1 MQNMFDKCPVCG
13 GQIVINE
20 CKCSQCHLQM
30 RGEFRP
36 GRFLNLSDDQLTFI
50 QVFLSARGNL
60 SEVERILGV
69 SYPTIRN
76 KLDEINEILTH
87 TNREAESIRPKD
99 NGTQADETIPAE
111 ESRKQILQEVAD
123 GKLSPVAAVE
133 KLGKAQVKG
142 D

>member
-1 MQNMFDKCPVCG
+1 MQNMFDKCPACG
-13 GQIVINE
+13 GQIVIYE

-76 KLDEINEILTH
+76 KLDEINQMLTH
-87 TNREAESIRPKD
+87 TNLEAESIQPKD
-99 NGTQADETIPAE
+99 NSTHAVRTMSAE
-111 ESRKQILQEVAD
+111 ESRKQILQEVAE
-123 GKLSPVAAVE
+123 GKLSPVAAIE
-133 KLGKAQVKG
+133 KLGKVQVKG

>member
-1 MQNMFDKCPVCG
+1 MQNMFDKCPACG

-36 GRFLNLSDDQLTFI
+36 GRFLNFSDDQLTFI
-50 QVFLSARGNL
+50 QVFLSARGNI

-76 KLDEINEILTH
+76 KLDEVNEILTRS
-87 TNREAESIRPKD
+87 NDDIEDVPSKE
-99 NGTQADETIPAE
+99 
-111 ESRKQILQEVAD
+111 
-123 GKLSPVAAVE
+123 
-133 KLGKAQVKG
+133 
-142 D
+142 

>member
-1 MQNMFDKCPVCG
+1 MQNIFDKCPACG
-13 GQIVINE
+13 GQVIITE
-20 CKCSQCHLQM
+20 CRCSQCKLQM

-76 KLDEINEILTH
+76 KLDEINEILMH
-87 TNREAESIRPKD
+87 TSEDTEHVRPKD
-99 NGTQADETIPAE
+99 NGTPSIRPISAE

-133 KLGKAQVKG
+133 KLGKTSAEG

>member
-1 MQNMFDKCPVCG
+1 MQNIFDRCPACG
-13 GQIVINE
+13 GQIIITE
-20 CKCSQCHLQM
+20 CQCNQCKLQM

-36 GRFLNLSDDQLTFI
+36 GRFLNLSDDEMTFI
-50 QVFLSARGNL
+50 EVFLSARGNL

-76 KLDEINEILTH
+76 KLDEINEILTR
-87 TNREAESIRPKD
+87 TGEDNEPIRPM
-99 NGTQADETIPAE
+99 NGGNPTVRSMSAE
-111 ESRKQILQEVAD
+111 ESRKRILQDVAD

-133 KLGKAQVKG
+133 KLGMASEEG

>member
-1 MQNMFDKCPVCG
+1 MQNMFDKCPACG
-13 GQIVINE
+13 GQLIITE
-20 CKCSQCHLQM
+20 CQCSQCKLQM

-36 GRFLNLSDDQLTFI
+36 GRFLNLSDDELTFI
-50 QVFLSARGNL
+50 EVFLSTRGNL

-76 KLDEINEILTH
+76 KLDEINEILQRTSEN
-87 TNREAESIRPKD
+87 TAPVRLK
-99 NGTQADETIPAE
+99 NGGTPTVRLTSAE
-111 ESRKQILQEVAD
+111 ESRKRILQDVAD

-133 KLGKAQVKG
+133 KLGKASAEG

>member
-1 MQNMFDKCPVCG
+1 MQNMFDKCPACG

-76 KLDEINEILTH
+76 ILDEINQILTH
-87 TNREAESIRPKD
+87 TNLEAESIQPKD
-99 NGTQADETIPAE
+99 NSTHAVRTMSAE
-111 ESRKQILQEVAD
+111 ESRKQILQEVAE
-123 GKLSPVAAVE
+123 GKLSPVAAIE
-133 KLGKAQVKG
+133 KLGKVQVKG

>member
-1 MQNMFDKCPVCG
+1 MQNIFDKCPACG
-13 GQIVINE
+13 GQLIITE
-20 CKCSQCHLQM
+20 CQCSQCKLQM

-36 GRFLNLSDDQLTFI
+36 GRFLNLSDDELTFI
-50 QVFLSARGNL
+50 EVFLSARGNL

-76 KLDEINEILTH
+76 KLDEINEILKRTG
-87 TNREAESIRPKD
+87 EDPEPVRPK
-99 NGTQADETIPAE
+99 NGGNPTIRSMSDEE
-111 ESRKQILQEVAD
+111 LRKRILQDVAD

-133 KLGKAQVKG
+133 KLGKSSAEG